1 MFSGFLPFFFK
12 LARANCKPFVCLLSC
27 PYCSPLFVI
36 LYFDVQAVIKMDDG
50 GTFYIKNIG
59 KPSIF
64 VNSKEVP
71 CNKRISLIS
80 DSLLEVWSFNLFF
93 LMQLCQEFPL
103 HTNSSFGD
111 KCQWCTKDPYPV
123 QYYRYWLPFCYIAA
137 RL

>member
-80 DSLLEVWSFNLFF
+80 DSLLEVWSFILFF
-93 LMQLCQEFPL
+93 LMLGIC
-103 HTNSSFGD
+103 SSYQFII
-111 KCQWCTKDPYPV
+111 W
-123 QYYRYWLPFCYIAA
+123 
-137 RL
+137 